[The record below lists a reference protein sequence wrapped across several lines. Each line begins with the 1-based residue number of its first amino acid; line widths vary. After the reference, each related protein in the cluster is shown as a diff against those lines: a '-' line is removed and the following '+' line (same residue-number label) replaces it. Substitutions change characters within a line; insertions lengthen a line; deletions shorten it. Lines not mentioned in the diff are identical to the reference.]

1 MVVSSAENAALLR
14 FLCSFG
20 AFKLSFNDQ
29 YNFNF
34 VVSEQR
40 RSVYF
45 KIALYIKINYI
56 YTYIYTHM
64 SSNIPWAN
72 VTQQSMAEINL
83 IFFLPPLK
91 VS

>member
-14 FLCSFG
+14 FLCGFG
-20 AFKLSFNDQ
+20 AFKLPLNGQ

-45 KIALYIKINYI
+45 KITLYIKINKKIYI
-56 YTYIYTHM
+56 RTR
-64 SSNIPWAN
+64 
-72 VTQQSMAEINL
+72 
-83 IFFLPPLK
+83 IFLGLT
-91 VS
+91 